1 MNPSSRALPRI
12 EMVVACLI
20 VFTVIL
26 IAWQHFGMERVLEF
40 SNASRREVYV
50 YDDRVQQGT
59 TVGTLTKKPGS
70 LVMDCDLHATVEWP
84 YCIMLFPISQD
95 SKGIDLSEFDTITV
109 EMAYSGPAKYIGLN
123 IRNYEPGLSTPKDMM
138 SQKVIEAQFAPPA
151 NGIMTIPVKVLRI
164 APWWLDQRKVP
175 MLRSDVRIDN
185 VTSIDLSIGN
195 RESPGPYRFE
205 LRALKFHGKW
215 ISQNQLLLLLIA
227 VWIAV
232 AIAWLAYAL
241 YHFRTQLGRSTTR
254 LALLSRINRALEL
267 EANELAGQVYNDS
280 LTGALNREG
289 LRDTL
294 MNKWQQPGIADN
306 PIAVVFVDLDHF
318 KQVNDTHGHSVGDD
332 VLRSFAKAVQK
343 EIRASDKLVRWGGEE
358 FLIVCPCTG
367 ADEAQGLADKLRHSI
382 NSHAW
387 PCGLRLTA
395 SFGVTSLHTGED
407 FGDAIKRADGAL
419 YQAKSNGR
427 NCVQMA

>member
-1 MNPSSRALPRI
+1 MNPSPRALPRI

-26 IAWQHFGMERVLEF
+26 LAWQYFGMERVLEF
-40 SNASRREVYV
+40 SNASGRDVIV
-50 YDDRVQQGT
+50 YDDRVQQGH
-59 TVGTLTKKPGS
+59 TVATLTRKPGA
-70 LVMDCDLHATVEWP
+70 LVMDCDIHPDVEWP
-84 YCIMLFPISQD
+84 YCILMFPLTQD
-95 SKGIDLSEFDTITV
+95 SKGMDLSEFETITV
-109 EMAYSGPAKYIGLN
+109 DMSTYGPDRHVRFN
-123 IRNYEPGLSTPKDMM
+123 IRNFEPGLSIPNEHM
-138 SQKVIEAQFAPPA
+138 SQKVIETSFKAPEK
-151 NGIMTIPVKVLRI
+151 GILTIPVKVLRT
-164 APWWLDQRKVP
+164 APWWLESRKVP
-175 MLRSDVRIDN
+175 LLQSDVRIDN
-185 VTSIDLSIGN
+185 VTSIDFSIGS
-195 RESPGPYRFE
+195 RDKPGMHRME
-205 LRALKFHGKW
+205 LRSLKFHGKW
-215 ISQNQLLLLLIA
+215 ISQNQLLLILIA
-227 VWIAV
+227 VWVSV
-232 AIAWLAYAL
+232 AMAWLAFAL
-241 YHFRTQLGRSTTR
+241 FHYRTQLGRSTTR

-294 MNKWQQPGIADN
+294 LNKWQQPGIADN

-332 VLRSFAKAVQK
+332 VLRSFAAAVQK

-367 ADEAQGLADKLRHSI
+367 ADEAQGLADKLRRSVHD
-382 NSHAW
+382 HVW

-427 NCVQMA
+427 NCVQLA

>member
-1 MNPSSRALPRI
+1 MKPSSRALPRI

-20 VFTVIL
+20 VFTITL
-26 IAWQHFGMERVLEF
+26 IAWQHFGMERVLAF
-40 SNASRREVYV
+40 SSASGRDVLV
-50 YDDRVQQGT
+50 YDDRVQQGES
-59 TVGTLTKKPGS
+59 VGTLTKTPGS
-70 LVMDCDLHATVEWP
+70 LVMDCQLLAKVEWP
-84 YCIMLFPISQD
+84 YCIMVFPITQD
-95 SKGIDLSEFDTITV
+95 SKGIDLSEFETITV
-109 EMAYSGPAKYIGLN
+109 EMAFSGPARHIRFN
-123 IRNYEPGLSTPKDMM
+123 IRNFEPELSTLQDTM
-138 SQKVIEAQFAPPA
+138 SQKVIEAQFDAPA
-151 NGIMTIPVKVLRI
+151 SGIMTIPVKVLRT
-164 APWWLDQRKVP
+164 APWWLDRQKVP
-175 MLRSDVRIDN
+175 LLRGDVRIDN

-195 RESPGPYRFE
+195 RESPGAYRLE

-215 ISQNQLLLLLIA
+215 ISQNQLLLILIA

-232 AIAWLAYAL
+232 AMAWLGYAL

-267 EANELAGQVYNDS
+267 EANDLAGQVYNDS

-318 KQVNDTHGHSVGDD
+318 KQVNDTHGHSVGDE
-332 VLRSFAKAVQK
+332 VLRSFAMAVQK

-367 ADEAQGLADKLRHSI
+367 ADEAQGLADKLRNTI
-382 NSHAW
+382 NNHTW

-427 NCVQMA
+427 NCVQLA